1 MHHPEQ
7 EYQRPNQYHQERTST
22 QVNKPDGAIS
32 SNEIDS
38 MTLTP
43 APSYSRMAAT
53 FSGTLSVT
61 SSASSGSSASAES
74 IILQHQQH
82 ALYRHAYPIKSST
95 SSQYSP
101 SLSAFQQKPDYSTT
115 INSSSD
121 IVSVASDPSDI
132 MSQIGVRAH
141 RSNSLPE
148 KKPSSIDTHYEE
160 HGADFRRQRKYS
172 QLLHAGD
179 IVLHKKPDSS
189 NKLQLLPIKKSKKVF
204 LILTDT
210 CVVYYKS
217 VAKARS
223 AGIEIP
229 SDMVKSA
236 ASSAASTKTTRTS
249 IEEYNQ
255 PSPESPN
262 IITTTGSKNA
272 IMITPLN
279 RIYAVHIVNTGTV
292 ESYTFRIEYTTD
304 EDETKRA
311 TAVVAQVSTENEL
324 RQWILALRQA
334 IRAISQDDTIIQQHH
349 HLSPSERYATVDRI
363 QKHNDVQKDMVM
375 FKVVYKEKRRQ
386 STNDLVPK
394 DIFTTV
400 ILVIGKYSF
409 YILPSASSA
418 GALANAVRES
428 TNSNRNKNGG
438 KALSNRKAAAA
449 IIASASLANLER
461 DRFGLLAISHIELR
475 EDRNGD
481 DTFRISVRQIGKSEL
496 VITLASSLCE
506 DIIQKLRQAID
517 SLAPIRTTYTLNL
530 PDHLM
535 NSAIVAL
542 SCDSSYYHQADVAK
556 VANSDD
562 PEYDEQFLQFELL
575 LNAHCAALNL
585 NKARLFYDVSGPL
598 NAKRML
604 LLPPNAINHS
614 EDTYS
619 KYEILA
625 LFRCLWHNPFFQE
638 ITFSHHSLKD
648 LDLWSSTE
656 HDGWATHPR
665 DIKNKGSNSV
675 LANELYAL
683 LVDIPSLTSID
694 LTDCHIGSSNNSML
708 APPSSLASIGIAL
721 QQTNNSDNK
730 KSSNCS
736 GGGRLDKLC
745 IGKNQMST
753 IDIQELINGLHAR
766 KGLKHL
772 DIHDMNLHARQIEQ
786 ILSTLLTYDPERL
799 TYLDISYPANMPG
812 VSPGLVEAI
821 LERCTQLQVLRLK
834 GHRGLQFSQLIF
846 KCQSTLTELDMSLM
860 KHTDNDILQLT
871 QWIQSWTRS
880 SEIAGRSGSQS
891 SSDSNKVV
899 GNNRHS
905 GFIEMPISPVL
916 LSLSTVSSTASSP
929 LISTIKQH
937 VLRLDDCGLH
947 GGHLRDIMQAIYPSG
962 KVHVSFNG
970 NPVLKDVVYLPKLFP
985 VFTHGTQGPTS
996 LALGRIEWEEN
1007 SLRELFDCL
1016 RDNQTLTHLDLAQS
1030 GFVIGTGKQVSHD
1043 TVRVL
1048 TRLFE
1053 RNKVLKEL
1061 TFRSSTPLLGKA
1073 ISQAL
1078 SGLKHNRCL
1087 ERLDLT
1093 GLELGDDGAQ
1103 ALADVLEHNRTL
1115 QALQIDQNMTTINGF
1130 RALTASIPKST
1141 LIELSRPY
1149 KDLRYQLQTLRDT
1162 IAGLIQSEN
1171 EMQWFIIH
1179 STQASETRRTRSQ
1192 LQMQN
1197 QTRRSAESN
1206 YTKIT
1211 GVVNRMMQA
1220 IEENSKRHEAEQ
1232 QNIRTMQL
1240 KAEYAAEELAI
1251 AQLRLQSTSSSPSS
1265 ALASSVS
1272 SSSRHTYYTAAD
1284 NYSTSFINRPQ
1295 SQHNSMINYHIT
1307 QSPLPSPPPPWN
1319 MSPSSSS
1326 STQQKQQSQ
1335 KEKQYRDNQAT
1346 ITPCVT
1352 PVNLQDCNTCSDTPI
1367 SIQRASTPEEYI
1379 GHYEEAF
1386 VRMGPSAISC
1396 TSTDDCTLFHASGQ
1410 HPPASPPRRDVPSNS
1425 SIPPR
1430 RPPRRRHVTEPTI
1443 NENFDHPGFIDDFG
1457 IIVRQ
1462 ELGSIVRNQHHQRF

>member
-7 EYQRPNQYHQERTST
+7 EHQRPNQYHQERTLT

-32 SNEIDS
+32 SNEIAS

-61 SSASSGSSASAES
+61 SSASSASSASAES

-82 ALYRHAYPIKSST
+82 AHYHHASPIKSST

-101 SLSAFQQKPDYSTT
+101 SLSAFQQKPDYSTA
-115 INSSSD
+115 INSTSD
-121 IVSVASDPSDI
+121 IFSVASDPSDI
-132 MSQIGVRAH
+132 MSQIDVRVH

-148 KKPSSIDTHYEE
+148 KGPSSIHNHYQE
-160 HGADFRRQRKYS
+160 HGTEPRRQRQYS

-179 IVLHKKPDSS
+179 LVLHEKPDS
-189 NKLQLLPIKKSKKVF
+189 I
-204 LILTDT
+204 
-210 CVVYYKS
+210 YYKS

-262 IITTTGSKNA
+262 IITTTG
-272 IMITPLN
+272 I
-279 RIYAVHIVNTGTV
+279 NTGTV

-334 IRAISQDDTIIQQHH
+334 TRVISQDDAIVQQHH
-349 HLSPSERYATVDRI
+349 HLSPSERYATVERI

-438 KALSNRKAAAA
+438 KTLSNRKAAAA

-481 DTFRISVRQIGKSEL
+481 DTFRILVRQIGKPEL
-496 VITLASSLCE
+496 LITLASSLCE

-542 SCDSSYYHQADVAK
+542 SCNSSYYHQADVAK
-556 VANSDD
+556 VANNND

-575 LNAHCAALNL
+575 LHAHCAALNL
-585 NKARLFYDVSGPL
+585 NKARFFYDVSGPL

-614 EDTYS
+614 ADTYS

-625 LFRCLWHNPFFQE
+625 LFRCLWHNV
-638 ITFSHHSLKD
+638 H
-648 LDLWSSTE
+648 LDIWSSTE
-656 HDGWATHPR
+656 HDGWAIHPR

-708 APPSSLASIGIAL
+708 SPPSSLASIGIAL

-730 KSSNCS
+730 KGSNCS
-736 GGGRLDKLC
+736 SGGRLDKLC

-753 IDIQELINGLHAR
+753 VDIQELINGLHAR

-786 ILSTLLTYDPERL
+786 ILSTLLTYNPEKL
-799 TYLDISYPANMPG
+799 TYLDISYSANMPG
-812 VSPGLVEAI
+812 VSPGLVETI

-871 QWIQSWTRS
+871 QWIQSWTRG
-880 SEIAGRSGSQS
+880 SEIAGRSGSQIS
-891 SSDSNKVV
+891 NDSNKVA

-905 GFIEMPISPVL
+905 RFIEMPMSPAS
-916 LSLSTVSSTASSP
+916 LSLSTASSTVSAS
-929 LISTIKQH
+929 ISTIKQH

-985 VFTHGTQGPTS
+985 VFTHGIQGPTS

-1016 RDNQTLTHLDLAQS
+1016 RDNQTLTYLDLAQS
-1030 GFVIGTGKQVSHD
+1030 GFVLGTGKQVSHD
-1043 TVRVL
+1043 MVRVL

-1053 RNKVLKEL
+1053 RNTVLKEL

-1078 SGLKHNRCL
+1078 IGLKHNRHL

-1093 GLELGDDGAQ
+1093 GLELGDAGAQ

-1211 GVVNRMMQA
+1211 GVVNKMMQA

-1251 AQLRLQSTSSSPSS
+1251 AQLRLQSTPSSPSS
-1265 ALASSVS
+1265 ALASSAS

-1284 NYSTSFINRPQ
+1284 KYSTSFISRPR
-1295 SQHNSMINYHIT
+1295 SQHNSTVNYHIT

-1319 MSPSSSS
+1319 ISPSSSS
-1326 STQQKQQSQ
+1326 STQQQQQSQ
-1335 KEKQYRDNQAT
+1335 KEKQYRDSQAT
-1346 ITPCVT
+1346 IASAMT
-1352 PVNLQDCNTCSDTPI
+1352 PVKFQYDHTYPDTPI
-1367 SIQRASTPEEYI
+1367 SIRRASTPEEYI
-1379 GHYEEAF
+1379 GPYEEEF
-1386 VRMGPSAISC
+1386 VHMAPSAISC
-1396 TSTDDCTLFHASGQ
+1396 TSADACTTVPASSQ
-1410 HPPASPPRRDVPSNS
+1410 HPPVPPPPRRNVPSNS

-1443 NENFDHPGFIDDFG
+1443 DENFDHPGFIDDFG

-1462 ELGSIVRNQHHQRF
+1462 ELGSIVRNQHQQRF